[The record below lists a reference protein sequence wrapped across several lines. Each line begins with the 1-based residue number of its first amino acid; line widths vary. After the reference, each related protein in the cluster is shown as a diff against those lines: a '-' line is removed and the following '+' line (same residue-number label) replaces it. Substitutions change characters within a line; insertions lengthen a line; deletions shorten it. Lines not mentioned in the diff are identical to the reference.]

1 METKKAIIYALLAY
15 IFYKM
20 FINKEGFALSTGII
34 TLDDIKAGRATLDPT
49 KQYYRGIRNVTST
62 TTPAINGGQGCTE
75 YPDVVFKPV
84 PSTNAVCKTWTNAT
98 LEDSMYI
105 FDTTAQPGSFH
116 TKIISLPTIKWRAF
130 EDKGAGGFVA
140 QRLYQGRLQCL
151 TTNGKD
157 CLWRGTMS
165 EAESDAIKANA
176 TPAPE
181 TLVIGGPQWPYVP
194 PATQLG
200 DPAAYSFNTL
210 REAAGLTTAQ
220 LSI

>member
-1 METKKAIIYALLAY
+1 MNTKKIVIYAIIAF
-15 IFYKM
+15 IFYKV
-20 FINKEGFALSTGII
+20 FIKKESFALSTGII
-34 TLDDIKAGRATLDPT
+34 TLDDIRAGRATLDPT
-49 KQYYRGIRNVTST
+49 KQYFRGIRNVTST

-84 PSTNAVCKTWTNAT
+84 PATDAVCKTWTNAT
-98 LEDSMYI
+98 LDDSMYI

-116 TKIISLPTIKWRAF
+116 TKIISLPTTGWMAF

-140 QRLYQGRLQCL
+140 QRLFQGRLQCL

-165 EAESDAIKANA
+165 EAQSDAIKANMGSA
-176 TPAPE
+176 
-181 TLVIGGPQWPYVP
+181 LVIGGTQWPYVP

-210 REAAGLTTAQ
+210 RESAGLTTAQ